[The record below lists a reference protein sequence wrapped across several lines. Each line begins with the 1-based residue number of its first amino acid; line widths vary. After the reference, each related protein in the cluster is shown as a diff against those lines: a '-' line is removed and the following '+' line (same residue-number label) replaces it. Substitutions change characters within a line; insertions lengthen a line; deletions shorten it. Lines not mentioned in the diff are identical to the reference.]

1 MFLYHL
7 VLYRGKLHLDLYDDV
22 KALEHYRA
30 LKLGDQAAKKKM
42 VIDQMPPPEMSS
54 KRILFKPLYVESPS
68 SFWIQ
73 VFLQNTGV
81 NMCLN
86 SGRFLQL

>member
-1 MFLYHL
+1 MYLL

-22 KALEHYRA
+22 KALEHYKA

-42 VIDQMPPPEMSS
+42 VIGQMPPPEMSS
-54 KRILFKPLYVESPS
+54 KRIQFKPLYVESPN

-73 VFLQNTGV
+73 VIV
-81 NMCLN
+81 HI
-86 SGRFLQL
+86 R